1 MVRLFALSVLAGALL
16 FALVASPAE
25 ATFLKQVE
33 ITSATDG
40 PFTVSESASG
50 DLCLSGQTATTF
62 NFVTRAEPNRVD
74 LLVGKHLTCD
84 DGSGTFDLVLAVRLT
99 GRDNFMWMVT
109 AGTGNY
115 EDLQGSGTGAGYSTN
130 GVFADHYSGRVGTGA
145 WDFLPRTGMN

>member
-16 FALVASPAE
+16 LALAASPAE
-25 ATFLKQVE
+25 ATVLKHIE

-50 DLCLSGQTATTF
+50 DLCTSGQTATTF
-62 NFVTRAEPNRVD
+62 NLVTRSEPNRLD
-74 LLVGKHLTCD
+74 LLVGKRLTCD

-109 AGTGNY
+109 GGTGKY
-115 EDLQGSGTGAGYSTN
+115 EDLQGTGTGAGYVTN
-130 GVFADHYSGRVGTGA
+130 GVFADHYTGRVGIDA
-145 WDFLPRTGMN
+145 WDFFPRGQE